1 MVSRSHPRFS
11 SSASTGLPPAGWV
24 FLNHDMF
31 IYMIF
36 STVCFLLIRSRKK
49 SELIPFLHLFSF
61 ALKIPIEGKL
71 IKILIIYLFK
81 SWEKEACDMLLKEV
95 NNFSGK
101 NCLHFRFVKIESDT
115 TLIISNFVL

>member
-1 MVSRSHPRFS
+1 MVLRSHPRFS
-11 SSASTGLPPAGWV
+11 SSASNGLPPAGWV

-36 STVCFLLIRSRKK
+36 STVCFLLIRTRKK
-49 SELIPFLHLFSF
+49 SELIPFLDLFSF

-95 NNFSGK
+95 NNFSK
-101 NCLHFRFVKIESDT
+101 NVKIVYT
-115 TLIISNFVL
+115 FVLSK